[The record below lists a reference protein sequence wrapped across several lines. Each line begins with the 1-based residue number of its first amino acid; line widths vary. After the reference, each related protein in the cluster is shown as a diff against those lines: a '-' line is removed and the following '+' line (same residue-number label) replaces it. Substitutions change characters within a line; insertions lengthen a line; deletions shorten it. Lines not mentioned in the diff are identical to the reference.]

1 MIWLPAEC
9 GTYLSLNIYKWNCDW
24 WKWKVNNHAI
34 LTLCSSCCLSIC
46 SSIQTSKNFLLFSMI
61 LSKICVLYQFADE
74 HECLFWSALSLL
86 LVSFY
91 RKEGYVS
98 NKKQT
103 NYDGWIINS
112 LSDMSLAHSGEI
124 MNNKKIQNEGGRRSF
139 IF

>member
-1 MIWLPAEC
+1 
-9 GTYLSLNIYKWNCDW
+9 
-24 WKWKVNNHAI
+24 
-34 LTLCSSCCLSIC
+34 
-46 SSIQTSKNFLLFSMI
+46 MI